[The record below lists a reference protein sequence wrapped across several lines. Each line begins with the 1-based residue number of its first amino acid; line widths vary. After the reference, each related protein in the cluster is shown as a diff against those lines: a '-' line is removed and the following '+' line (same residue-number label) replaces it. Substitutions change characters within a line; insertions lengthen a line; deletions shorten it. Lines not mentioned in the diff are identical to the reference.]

1 MSEGKFQWFSDG
13 KLNASGMYLK
23 YFKSF
28 TKVIKLLTVNCIDR
42 HARVNPDKVAL
53 IWEKDE
59 PGQEVK
65 VSYKELSAM
74 TNKLANLLKSQG
86 IKKGDIVAIYMPMS
100 PMAVAAMLACT
111 RIGNVEKN
119 LKIRFDENFSQF
131 YRCYSLRHFCRIFF
145 QSDCVKITRYESSG
159 CHNSQ

>member
-1 MSEGKFQWFSDG
+1 MSQGKFQWFSDG
-13 KLNASGMYLK
+13 KLNASGIPKSLIQINFHSLK
-23 YFKSF
+23 LS
-28 TKVIKLLTVNCIDR
+28 TVNCIDR

-65 VSYKELSAM
+65 ISYKELSAM

-111 RIGNVEKN
+111 RIGNVQLLFTSK
-119 LKIRFDENFSQF
+119 
-131 YRCYSLRHFCRIFF
+131 
-145 QSDCVKITRYESSG
+145 
-159 CHNSQ
+159 

>member
-1 MSEGKFQWFSDG
+1 MDETIHQRHGLQHVPRKIPMVFRRKTERFRYKKVS
-13 KLNASGMYLK
+13 
-23 YFKSF
+23 FKSTF
-28 TKVIKLLTVNCIDR
+28 HSLKLSTVNCIDR

-65 VSYKELSAM
+65 ISYKELSAM

-111 RIGNVEKN
+111 RIGNVH
-119 LKIRFDENFSQF
+119 LSF
-131 YRCYSLRHFCRIFF
+131 
-145 QSDCVKITRYESSG
+145 
-159 CHNSQ
+159 

>member
-1 MSEGKFQWFSDG
+1 M
-13 KLNASGMYLK
+13 
-23 YFKSF
+23 
-28 TKVIKLLTVNCIDR
+28 NCIDR

-86 IKKGDIVAIYMPMS
+86 IKKGDIVAIYMPVS

-111 RIGNVEKN
+111 RIGTFQKT
-119 LKIRFDENFSQF
+119 LKIHFDENFF
-131 YRCYSLRHFCRIFF
+131 TIL
-145 QSDCVKITRYESSG
+145 
-159 CHNSQ
+159 